1 MAQLGNVQSIQPV
14 LDDINKNVSK
24 IGEREDK
31 IVALESD
38 IMIKIEVLI
47 INAITEVKNE
57 GKELV

>member
-24 IGEREDK
+24 IGEREDE

-38 IMIKIEVLI
+38 IMNKIEVLI
-47 INAITEVKNE
+47 KNAIT
-57 GKELV
+57 